1 MNNHFNIYFDLKSN
15 QEIIKYRKLTKA
27 YILDSQD
34 QELLMVYGID
44 EDKNPFHIIDFKS
57 VTENTPV
64 YEAVFFNTLH
74 DIDYFET
81 KVQPIG
87 TYLIDFLNINLNDG
101 NDLKK
106 FAFKYGLDIFLKLD
120 SLNLLN
126 SYLIYTVSDFDK
138 IFTKFFNYIKD
149 DLYEL
154 QQEFKESI
162 LFCFNDSG
170 DKKLNKL
177 NPKQRYFLSF
187 HGCNDNIYFTKTPKF
202 QKYAKGISIDYDSFF
217 NTDIN
222 LTNFTTEELINT
234 ISSKDF
240 EFAPCFY
247 SCLRLENSL
256 FISFINLLELEI
268 LHIKTCAN
276 CGKLFIPTS
285 KSNEVYCDNPLVDDP
300 SRTCKVVGADKK
312 YKAKIKDN
320 EIITLIRS
328 TSSTLSMRV
337 KRNPDIKEHKIKY
350 DKWKISY
357 PVQMK
362 KYQDRKITKDEFI
375 NWINDVRR

>member
-34 QELLMVYGID
+34 QELLMEYGID

-74 DIDYFET
+74 DVDYFET

-138 IFTKFFNYIKD
+138 IFTKFFNYVKD
-149 DLYEL
+149 DLYKL

-177 NPKQRYFLSF
+177 NPKQKYFLSF
-187 HGCNDNIYFTKTPKF
+187 HRCNDNIYFTKTPKF

-217 NTDIN
+217 DTDIN
-222 LTNFTTEELINT
+222 LTNFTTEELINK

-276 CGKLFIPTS
+276 CI
-285 KSNEVYCDNPLVDDP
+285 
-300 SRTCKVVGADKK
+300 
-312 YKAKIKDN
+312 
-320 EIITLIRS
+320 
-328 TSSTLSMRV
+328 
-337 KRNPDIKEHKIKY
+337 
-350 DKWKISY
+350 
-357 PVQMK
+357 
-362 KYQDRKITKDEFI
+362 
-375 NWINDVRR
+375 